1 MERAQIEATVLDMVK
16 KAKAAARS
24 IGALPGSVK
33 NRMLL
38 DVADAL
44 VTQQQLIIGEN
55 SKDLADAEKKGLSAA
70 MLSRLQIT
78 EKVIGEMVQG
88 LREVAALEDPV
99 GEVSEMRRR
108 PSGIT
113 VGRMRVPLGVILMI
127 YESRPNVTIDSA
139 ALCLK
144 AGNAVILR
152 GGSEALRSNLILA
165 QVLQGVL
172 AQHRIDPAI
181 VQVLAFT
188 EREGVD
194 CLLQQEAYID
204 LVIPRG
210 GEGLIRAV
218 TEKSRIPVLKHYKGV
233 CHCFVDQDADQD
245 MAIPII
251 LNAKVQ
257 RPSACNALEGLL
269 VHREIASEF
278 LPRVAQALKKEGVRL
293 LGCHRS
299 CILCNE
305 MIEPATESDWGTE
318 FLDLAM
324 VVKVVADIDEAMDYI
339 DRYGSRHTEIILT
352 RSYERSQRFLREV
365 DASAVMV
372 NASTRFNDGGQFG
385 LGAEIGISTTKLHA
399 YGPMGLKELTTKKFI
414 VYGAGET
421 RA

>member
-1 MERAQIEATVLDMVK
+1 
-16 KAKAAARS
+16 
-24 IGALPGSVK
+24 
-33 NRMLL
+33 
-38 DVADAL
+38 
-44 VTQQQLIIGEN
+44 
-55 SKDLADAEKKGLSAA
+55 
-70 MLSRLQIT
+70 
-78 EKVIGEMVQG
+78 
-88 LREVAALEDPV
+88 
-99 GEVSEMRRR
+99 
-108 PSGIT
+108 
-113 VGRMRVPLGVILMI
+113 
-127 YESRPNVTIDSA
+127 
-139 ALCLK
+139 
-144 AGNAVILR
+144 
-152 GGSEALRSNLILA
+152 
-165 QVLQGVL
+165 
-172 AQHRIDPAI
+172 
-181 VQVLAFT
+181 
-188 EREGVD
+188 
-194 CLLQQEAYID
+194 
-204 LVIPRG
+204 
-210 GEGLIRAV
+210 
-218 TEKSRIPVLKHYKGV
+218 VLKHYKGV

-299 CILCNE
+299 CILCDE

>member
-1 MERAQIEATVLDMVK
+1 MEREQIEKVILEMVI

-24 IGALPGSVK
+24 IGAMPAVLK
-33 NRMLL
+33 NRVLL
-38 DVADAL
+38 DTAEAL
-44 VTQQQLIIGEN
+44 VAQQQLILSEN
-55 SKDLADAEKKGLSAA
+55 AKDMADAEKKGVAPA
-70 MLSRLQIT
+70 MLSRLQLN

-113 VGRMRVPLGVILMI
+113 VGRMRVPLGVICMI

-152 GGSEALRSNLILA
+152 GGSEALRSNLVLA
-165 QVLQGVL
+165 KVLQEVLAKHQVDPASIQVLS
-172 AQHRIDPAI
+172 
-181 VQVLAFT
+181 FT
-188 EREGVD
+188 DREGID
-194 CLLQQEAYID
+194 CLLQHEEYID

-218 TEKSRIPVLKHYKGV
+218 SEKSRIPVLKHYKGV
-233 CHCFVDQDADQD
+233 CHAFVDQDADFD
-245 MAIPII
+245 MAVRII

-257 RPSACNALEGLL
+257 RPSACNTLEGLL
-269 VHREIASEF
+269 VHREVAAEF
-278 LPRVAQALKKEGVRL
+278 LPKVAQALKKEGVRL

-299 CILCNE
+299 CILCDE
-305 MIEPATESDWGTE
+305 MIEPASESDWGTE
-318 FLDLAM
+318 FLDLVLA
-324 VVKVVADIDEAMDYI
+324 VKVVADIDEAMDYI
-339 DRYGSRHTEIILT
+339 ARYGSKHTEIIIT

-365 DASAVMV
+365 DASAVMI

-399 YGPMGLKELTTKKFI
+399 YGPMGLQELTTRKFI